1 MHNYCKGNWPLPPK
15 ILAYSFKNALEILL
29 SLVNRLGIT
38 GVKTSG
44 DDICESVR
52 SLALDQSSEDLSLD
66 AAGFNQVVK
75 MH

>member
-1 MHNYCKGNWPLPPK
+1 
-15 ILAYSFKNALEILL
+15 
-29 SLVNRLGIT
+29 LGIT